1 MNSWFVKYGF
11 LLLIVL
17 GLNTTTYSQSKT
29 QRLKAQEKRLKKQLA
44 ETQELLNASKK
55 SQQNTI
61 GELRIINNQIAVKE
75 ELLLNMNNQIKET
88 SSQIKKN
95 KEQLDQLNKDLERL
109 KTEFKEMI
117 RYAYKNRKK
126 ENNVI
131 YMFSSKSYSQAYRR
145 MKYME
150 HYSENRKKKAVE
162 IDKLQNDLTKKNL
175 ELASNI
181 ESKRELIASFDQ
193 EKKQFLEV
201 KAQQQLVLNKIQA
214 NKQSL
219 ESKLAEQREE
229 QDRVREA
236 IRKEIEKQFAKNK
249 KNKGFKLSPEAK
261 LASSVFE
268 KNKGKLPWPVVKGTI
283 TKRFGKQR
291 HSQVSSAFIENNGI
305 DISTTKGANVR
316 VVFNGT
322 VTAIFP
328 IAGSGQAVIVS
339 HGAYRTVY
347 SNLKTVN
354 VKVNQKLKTKDKIGT
369 LLPNSSGAISEAHFE
384 IWKFSGTT
392 QKKQNPAIWLYRR

>member
-11 LLLIVL
+11 LMLILV
-17 GLNTTTYSQSKT
+17 GLDTATYSQSKT

-109 KTEFKEMI
+109 KAEFKEMI

-219 ESKLAEQREE
+219 ESKLAKQREE

-354 VKVNQKLKTKDKIGT
+354 VKLNQKLKTKDKIGT